1 MKRLQKS
8 SQLHL
13 RGEKSG
19 TQFKRNK
26 ECQNQFFLSYF
37 TASII
42 TGVRNSAILFKKWLL
57 KHQALLAK
65 KAIILLQEFL
75 AMKDIKTFQDLTAIK
90 NPGNKTIAFLSIE
103 VIFNSTKQGPNLLPP
118 TLTQAW
124 LDFTRWSFFQAD
136 GTSCLP
142 DSAIME
148 QKETFGQ
155 QTHRLIQQRSLEG
168 RPDQQPLIT
177 VDGLLLHLNTSNL
190 SFLLLKETHPSNDNH
205 TLRHHPEKQP

>member
-124 LDFTRWSFFQAD
+124 LVIFQAD

-142 DSAIME
+142 DFAIMK

-190 SFLLLKETHPSNDNH
+190 SFFVTERNSSQQ
-205 TLRHHPEKQP
+205 RQSHPETSSRETTLII

>member
-1 MKRLQKS
+1 MPKLVFLKLFHSKYNYRCQK
-8 SQLHL
+8 QRHL
-13 RGEKSG
+13 VQKVVIKTSG
-19 TQFKRNK
+19 
-26 ECQNQFFLSYF
+26 
-37 TASII
+37 AA
-42 TGVRNSAILFKKWLL
+42 G
-57 KHQALLAK
+57 K

-90 NPGNKTIAFLSIE
+90 NPGNKTIAFVSIE

-142 DSAIME
+142 DFAIMK

-168 RPDQQPLIT
+168 RPDQQPLLT

-190 SFLLLKETHPSNDNH
+190 SFFVTERNSSQQ
-205 TLRHHPEKQP
+205 RQSHPETSSRETTLII